1 VRTRG
6 KNPRHGQ
13 VSAAAPTLTSVLGVL
28 GGDLGPRNDDHLA
41 SVNAARQRGLQR
53 RSVKEVQAAPGF
65 GAVATVE
72 GHRLAVGLD
81 VADASASV
89 PPPRLRTRFL
99 SEQTAPRHRDR
110 TAVASQNCCKW
121 PALCE

>member
-1 VRTRG
+1 
-6 KNPRHGQ
+6 

-81 VADASASV
+81 VAD
-89 PPPRLRTRFL
+89 P
-99 SEQTAPRHRDR
+99 TATAAIQETPYSRHENG
-110 TAVASQNCCKW
+110 V
-121 PALCE
+121 